1 MAKKTAPTSTRPSRS
16 KVSRT
21 PAQPMTSREI
31 GSGSLRGRWGL
42 PDVIGL
48 TIGLSMVLWWPWP
61 TSTTSL
67 MAVTILTV
75 SMGASIPWVIR
86 RWQLGLRPQG
96 IGWVPVGA
104 AAGLWTWAV
113 ASLMFSGVPWPVGFY
128 GWTGRQD
135 GVLALT
141 GVLILMAA
149 AASLRRPEIE
159 RVFTWL
165 LLAGAVLVVEAL
177 AQQAGWTGFRTSA
190 IEGVWAAMGNP
201 NFLGAMCGLLSA
213 VALARALDKRY
224 EVRQRV
230 ATAAL
235 WVGLAS
241 VSVLSLSAQG
251 PLTVLIATAVVLGLR
266 AIQWRGPQRIW
277 VAVGLGL
284 AAVVSIAL
292 TVFGL
297 LGSGPLTRLWASEST
312 GFRKTFW
319 DLSWRIMNGLPLW
332 GTGPDGLARYV
343 GEYRT
348 EQYIIDQG
356 ADDYLNA
363 AHNVPLQYGATIGLV
378 GLVFWI
384 VLFASAAV
392 LVLVVAWRS
401 PTPSW
406 ISTASGGLL
415 ALYIS
420 QALISIDDLR
430 LKEMGWLAVGLT
442 LALMRRL
449 SVETTDYV
457 PQTSSARTSSAR
469 QTALS
474 VLAGIFAF
482 VVCLP
487 PVVVFWSASDVT
499 DLGTA
504 ESLATN
510 PLLPWDKRLALL
522 GSVAGVA
529 DLQGTWAVG
538 RQVAELDPRGPGQA
552 ASLTELAVLAGDS
565 DQGVVLGEL
574 AVSSDPL
581 NPRSWLTYSLALAKT
596 GQTETAWDAR
606 AKAEALNAIRPL
618 PDWPQLIEAY
628 ERKTSEPDMQS
639 GGP

>member
-1 MAKKTAPTSTRPSRS
+1 MAKKSTSASTKSTRP

-21 PAQPMTSREI
+21 PAKPATSREI
-31 GSGSLRGRWGL
+31 GPGSLRGRWGL

-67 MAVTILTV
+67 MAMTILTV

-86 RWQLGLRPQG
+86 RWRLGLRPQG
-96 IGWVPVGA
+96 IAWVPVGA
-104 AAGLWTWAV
+104 ALSLWTWAV
-113 ASLMFSGVPWPVGFY
+113 ASLIFSGVPWPVGFY

-149 AASLRRPEIE
+149 AASVRRSEIE

-201 NFLGAMCGLLSA
+201 NFLGAMCGMLSA
-213 VALARALDKRY
+213 LALARALDKRY
-224 EVRQRV
+224 DFRQRV

-235 WVGLAS
+235 WLGLAS

-251 PLTVLIATAVVLGLR
+251 PLAVLIATAVVLGLR

-277 VAVGLGL
+277 VAAGLGL

-292 TVFGL
+292 TVLGL

-319 DLSWRIMNGLPLW
+319 DTSWRIMNGLPLW

-348 EQYIIDQG
+348 EQYIIEQG

-363 AHNVPLQYGATIGLV
+363 AHNVPLQYGATIGMV
-378 GLVFWI
+378 GLVLGI
-384 VLFASAAV
+384 LLFASAAV
-392 LVLVVAWRS
+392 LLLVVAWKS

-406 ISTASGGLL
+406 IVAATGGLL
-415 ALYIS
+415 AVYIS

-442 LALMRRL
+442 LALLRRPTGEG
-449 SVETTDYV
+449 SQDIA
-457 PQTSSARTSSAR
+457 QTSSRR
-469 QTALS
+469 QAPLS
-474 VLAGIFAF
+474 VLAGVVAF

-499 DLGTA
+499 DLDNA
-504 ESLATN
+504 RSLATN

-522 GSVAGVA
+522 GSVAGA
-529 DLQGTWAVG
+529 TDLQGTWAVG
-538 RQVAELDPRGPGQA
+538 RQVAELDARGPGQA
-552 ASLTELAVLAGDS
+552 ASLAELAVLAGDS
-565 DQGVVLGEL
+565 DQGLALGEL

-581 NPRSWLTYSLALAKT
+581 NPRSWMAYSLALAET
-596 GQTETAWDAR
+596 GQSASAGKAR
-606 AKAEALNAIRPL
+606 ATAEALNAIRPIS
-618 PDWPQLIEAY
+618 DWQALIDAFD
-628 ERKTSEPDMQS
+628 RNSRGDRR
-639 GGP
+639 

>member
-1 MAKKTAPTSTRPSRS
+1 MAKKSSSTKPTRP

-21 PAQPMTSREI
+21 PAKPTASREI
-31 GSGSLRGRWGL
+31 GPGSLRGRWGL
-42 PDVIGL
+42 PDVVGL

-67 MAVTILTV
+67 MAMTILTV
-75 SMGASIPWVIR
+75 SMGAAIPWVIR

-96 IGWVPVGA
+96 IGWVPMGA
-104 AAGLWTWAV
+104 ALGLWTWAV
-113 ASLMFSGVPWPVGFY
+113 ASLVFSGVPWPVGFY

-149 AASLRRPEIE
+149 AASLRRSEIE
-159 RVFTWL
+159 RLFTWL

-201 NFLGAMCGLLSA
+201 NFLGAMCGMLSA
-213 VALARALDKRY
+213 LALARALDKRY
-224 EVRQRV
+224 DIRQRL
-230 ATAAL
+230 ATAVL

-292 TVFGL
+292 TVLGL

-319 DLSWRIMNGLPLW
+319 DTSWRIMNALPLW

-348 EQYIIDQG
+348 EQYIIEQG

-378 GLVFWI
+378 GLFLWI
-384 VLFASAAV
+384 ALFACAAV
-392 LVLVVAWRS
+392 MVLVVAWKS
-401 PTPSW
+401 PSPSW
-406 ISTASGGLL
+406 IVAASGGLL
-415 ALYIS
+415 AVYIS
-420 QALISIDDLR
+420 QGLISIDDLR
-430 LKEMGWLAVGLT
+430 LKEMGWLAVGVT
-442 LALMRRL
+442 VALIRQPTVEASGDVPHAV
-449 SVETTDYV
+449 SV
-457 PQTSSARTSSAR
+457 R
-469 QTALS
+469 QAALS
-474 VLAGIFAF
+474 VLAGVVAF
-482 VVCLP
+482 VICLP
-487 PVVVFWSASDVT
+487 PVVVFWSAA
-499 DLGTA
+499 TA
-504 ESLATN
+504 SELSSAKSLAAN
-510 PLLPWDKRLALL
+510 PLLPWDKRLSLL
-522 GSVAGVA
+522 QSIAGVN
-529 DLQGTWAVG
+529 DLQASWNVG
-538 RQVAELDPRGPGQA
+538 KQVSELDARAPGQA
-552 ASLTELAVLAGDS
+552 PSLAQLAILAGDD
-565 DQGVVLGEL
+565 DQGLIL
-574 AVSSDPL
+574 AETGTLTDPR
-581 NPRSWLTYSLALAKT
+581 NPRAWIAYSLALAKT
-596 GQTETAWDAR
+596 GRAAAASEVLAR
-606 AKAEALNAIRPL
+606 AEELNAVRPL
-618 PDWPQLIEAY
+618 PDWDPLMEAY
-628 ERKTSEPDMQS
+628 RSHLVLLGSVTS
-639 GGP
+639 

>member
-1 MAKKTAPTSTRPSRS
+1 MAKKSAPTSTNATRP

-21 PAQPMTSREI
+21 PPTKPATSREF
-31 GSGSLRGRWGL
+31 GPGSLRGPWGL
-42 PDVIGL
+42 PDIIGL

-67 MAVTILTV
+67 MAMTILTV
-75 SMGASIPWVIR
+75 SMGLAIPWVIR

-96 IGWVPVGA
+96 IGWLPVGA
-104 AAGLWTWAV
+104 ALGLWTWAV
-113 ASLMFSGVPWPVGFY
+113 ASLIFSGIPWPVGFY

-135 GVLALT
+135 GVLVLT
-141 GVLILMAA
+141 GVLILMAS
-149 AASLRRPEIE
+149 AASLRRSEIE

-165 LLAGAVLVVEAL
+165 LLAGAVLVIEAL
-177 AQQAGWTGFRTSA
+177 AQQAGWAGFRTSA

-201 NFLGAMCGLLSA
+201 NFLGAMCGMLSA
-213 VALARALDKRY
+213 LALARALDKRY
-224 EVRQRV
+224 EIRQRV
-230 ATAAL
+230 ASAVL

-266 AIQWRGPQRIW
+266 AIEWRGPQRIW

-284 AAVVSIAL
+284 AGAISIAF
-292 TVFGL
+292 TVLGL

-319 DLSWRIMNGLPLW
+319 DTSSRIMNGLPLW

-348 EQYIIDQG
+348 EQYITEQG

-363 AHNVPLQYGATIGLV
+363 AHNVPLQYGATIGMA
-378 GLVFWI
+378 GLVLWI
-384 VLFASAAV
+384 ALFASAAA
-392 LVLVVAWRS
+392 LLLVVAWKS

-406 ISTASGGLL
+406 IIAASGGLL
-415 ALYIS
+415 AVYLS

-442 LALMRRL
+442 LGLMRRPT
-449 SVETTDYV
+449 VEASQEV
-457 PQTSSARTSSAR
+457 PQMSSAR
-469 QTALS
+469 QASLS
-474 VLAGIFAF
+474 VLAGVVAF

-487 PVVVFWSASDVT
+487 PVVVFWSASEVAELD
-499 DLGTA
+499 TA
-504 ESLATN
+504 KSLATN

-522 GSVAGVA
+522 GNVAGA
-529 DLQGTWAVG
+529 TDLQGTWAVG
-538 RQVAELDPRGPGQA
+538 RQMAELDSRGPGQA
-552 ASLTELAVLAGDS
+552 ASLAELAVLAGD
-565 DQGVVLGEL
+565 DERGLLLAELGTRT
-574 AVSSDPL
+574 DPL
-581 NPRSWLTYSLALAKT
+581 SPRSWLARSLVLAKSGDAALSAEALA
-596 GQTETAWDAR
+596 R
-606 AKAEALNAIRPL
+606 AESLNAIRPL
-618 PDWPQLIEAY
+618 ADWQAMLQAY
-628 ERKTSEPDMQS
+628 ARSITVEGS
-639 GGP
+639 